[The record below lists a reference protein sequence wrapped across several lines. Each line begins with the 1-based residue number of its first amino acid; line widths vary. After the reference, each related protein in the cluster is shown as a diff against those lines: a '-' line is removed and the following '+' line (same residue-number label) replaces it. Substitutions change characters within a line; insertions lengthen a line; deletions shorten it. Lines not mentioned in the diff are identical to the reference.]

1 MIKIVLGLLLAS
13 VALALPL
20 SAQTSAKAGT
30 PVRAAGQILAT
41 RVRGSVSVTD
51 TSTGVTSVLHDGD
64 KLTEKHTVTTAK
76 GGAVILIF
84 SNGATVSMSEE
95 SVLNIEEF
103 QQDPFGGP
111 VKISDLKKEPTT
123 SITKLNMTRG
133 DIVGKVVHLNIDGGS
148 EFTVVT
154 PVGAAGI
161 RGTTFEIV
169 FIPDGNGNAT
179 FAIRTA
185 DGRVVF
191 GTIAL
196 PVPVPAGQQ
205 ISGTIQVTSNANGS
219 VTPNSTP
226 TAATMTTQNIP
237 TADLATI
244 TAAAQAIVDTVT
256 NTTVTL
262 TTTNTTT
269 TTSTQGGT
277 TTTTVTT
284 TTATADPSAPV
295 PVPRLLTTLDGTIP
309 TPSPNPTPTGQ

>member
-20 SAQTSAKAGT
+20 SAQTGAKAST

-41 RVRGSVSVTD
+41 RVRGSVSVLD
-51 TSTGVTSVLHDGD
+51 TSTGVTSVLHEGD
-64 KLTEKHTVTTAK
+64 KLTEKHTVTTAT

-111 VKISDLKKEPTT
+111 VKVSDLKKEPTT

-161 RGTTFEIV
+161 RGTTFEITFV
-169 FIPDGNGNAT
+169 PDGNGNAT
-179 FAIRTA
+179 FKIVTSE
-185 DGRVVF
+185 GRVVF

-196 PVPVPAGQQ
+196 PVSVPAGQE
-205 ISGTIQVTSNANGS
+205 IKGTIQVTSNADGS
-219 VTPNSTP
+219 VTPTSSTP
-226 TAATMTTQNIP
+226 PAATMTTQNIP
-237 TADLATI
+237 VADLVTI

-256 NTTVTL
+256 STPVTL

-269 TTSTQGGT
+269 TSSTQGTTTTTTT

-284 TTATADPSAPV
+284 TPSTPV
-295 PVPRLLTTLDGTIP
+295 PVPRLLTTLDGTV
-309 TPSPNPTPTGQ
+309 PTPTPTP